1 MPANNQDNITL
12 LSQDSFVSS
21 ESSDVES
28 IQYEQID
35 EDIHSKNEGK
45 THNTKES
52 DVTSPV
58 EMREI
63 SSRFVVN
70 VLSYSIDQLNRN

>member
-28 IQYEQID
+28 IENEKID
-35 EDIHSKNEGK
+35 EE
-45 THNTKES
+45 KE
-52 DVTSPV
+52 
-58 EMREI
+58 
-63 SSRFVVN
+63 N
-70 VLSYSIDQLNRN
+70 KKK